1 MTYFVISNSDGDTY
15 IEEMDEAGLLE
26 KLNLD
31 EYGDVE
37 LDFSKALSSLDSADT
52 NYWQDGFLII
62 EGEIVTPQAI
72 KVVTQ
77 ITI

>member
-15 IEEMDEAGLLE
+15 IQQMDRNELLE
-26 KLNLD
+26 RLNPD
-31 EYGDVE
+31 KHGDVE
-37 LDFSKALSSLDSADT
+37 LDFPKALSSLDEADT
-52 NYWQDGFLII
+52 NYWQDSFLII
-62 EGEIVTPQAI
+62 KGEIVTPQAI